1 MIQFADTEN
10 VVKAWLP
17 TTSVGP
23 LVRRADGGYSVFLAM
38 PTGSPLPAIIISQV
52 SGGPDNRKDLP
63 QQTVRIQFDCWG
75 RTRTEA
81 GTIARTLMGEL
92 DWLPRNGGAIVQ
104 GAYLG
109 ATQITNMLWLPD
121 PESDTPRYI
130 VDALITTVL

>member
-1 MIQFADTEN
+1 MIEFADTEN

-23 LVRRADGGYSVFLAM
+23 LIQRADGGYSVFLAM
-38 PTGSPLPAIIISQV
+38 PPGAPNPAVIITQIA
-52 SGGPDNRKDLP
+52 GGPDPNDLP

-81 GTIARTLMGEL
+81 GNIARALIGEL
-92 DWLPRNGGAIVQ
+92 DWIPRNGGAIVQ

-109 ATQITNMLWLPD
+109 AMQVQMMRWLPD

-130 VDALITTVL
+130 VDALVTTVL